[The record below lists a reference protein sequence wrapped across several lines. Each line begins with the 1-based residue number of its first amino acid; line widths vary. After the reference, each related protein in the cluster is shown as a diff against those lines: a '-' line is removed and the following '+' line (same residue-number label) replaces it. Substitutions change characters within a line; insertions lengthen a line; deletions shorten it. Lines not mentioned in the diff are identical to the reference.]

1 MIFQDWG
8 LRAMHETRFSQQR
21 LAVALGNVEGGT
33 LSKCPMSWHN
43 LSFLHLPSPS
53 PVGRAGGVLKP
64 CCGGLHWGAWI
75 SMPGPVSVE
84 EGVQGQAQLWQWP
97 PGQGGVGTAPGDLV
111 PS

>member
-1 MIFQDWG
+1 
-8 LRAMHETRFSQQR
+8 MHETRFSQQR

-84 EGVQGQAQLWQWP
+84 EGVQGQARLWQWP